1 MPDPTTDSQPRH
13 GYSIAI
19 GLFAPAIIW
28 FLHLFTVSVVAEWG
42 EFSGLSQ
49 RRFLSFSVVS
59 WIIFLVSLA
68 AIAATVV
75 SLSRVA
81 HFDRHLRPTPE
92 NRKDSE
98 AADEFL
104 ERVAIYSGLIFL
116 VVTSAQTLPLLLF
129 IGGG

>member
-1 MPDPTTDSQPRH
+1 VSDPFPDAKQRH

-19 GLFAPAIIW
+19 GLFVPAIVW

-42 EFSGLSQ
+42 QFSGLSQ

-59 WIIFLVSLA
+59 WIIFFVSLA
-68 AIAATVV
+68 AIAATIV

-81 HFDRHLRPTPE
+81 HFDRHLRPTAE

-98 AADEFL
+98 SADDFL

>member
-1 MPDPTTDSQPRH
+1 MSEPLPESQQRH
-13 GYSIAI
+13 GYAIAI

-49 RRFLSFSVVS
+49 RRFLSLSVVS

-68 AIAATVV
+68 AIAATIV

-81 HFDRHLRPTPE
+81 HFDRHLRPTPT

-98 AADEFL
+98 TADDFL

-116 VVTSAQTLPLLLF
+116 VVTSAQTLPILLF